1 MLCASE
7 KKKICAVL
15 CANLQ
20 LCAVL
25 KVEDCAISELCTW
38 LHKELLSR
46 LLNKEDPKKSI
57 IRAYKSESLSIWI
70 FLQKQQKVFFSFKE
84 MSWFLMNKKK
94 EGEKRSTEI
103 KRQFLRAVSIFL
115 KSFFSIF

>member
-70 FLQKQQKVFFSFKE
+70 FLQKQQKVFFFQRNELVFDEQEKGG
-84 MSWFLMNKKK
+84 
-94 EGEKRSTEI
+94 GEAKHRDQKT
-103 KRQFLRAVSIFL
+103 VS
-115 KSFFSIF
+115 